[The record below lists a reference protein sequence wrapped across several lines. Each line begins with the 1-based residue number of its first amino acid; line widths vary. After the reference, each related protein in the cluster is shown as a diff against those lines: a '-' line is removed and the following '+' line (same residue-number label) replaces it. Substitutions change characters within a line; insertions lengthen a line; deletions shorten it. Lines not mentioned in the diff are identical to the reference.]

1 VLAVLTII
9 ALFVAIFDGAL
20 TIVIAVR
27 QRRDEAVDQRHWENQ
42 ARFDEVLTRLEQ
54 LQTGELAELL
64 ALIKEPSRLVELD
77 R

>member
-1 VLAVLTII
+1 VLAVLTVI

-42 ARFDEVLTRLEQ
+42 ARFDEVLAKLEQ
-54 LQTGELAELL
+54 IQTAELAELL
-64 ALIKEPSRLVELD
+64 KMIKEPPRLVELD